1 MELLLSKTRL
11 CTARETVRFKTDFL
25 FAKKKSLVFFCVFFF
40 FFSTETASAVLCSL
54 DHTLYDLGSHSIPN
68 CKLPPGP
75 VTFFTQFFILP
86 LVSPTIQDCI
96 WLLRKTFEFHICFMA
111 ILVFICFY
119 FTCIHTC
126 SFPLISLLRSL
137 SALVNILE
145 AQVSLCQGRKYHS
158 FTYPSPC
165 SFTHSLF
172 FEHLLCVLAMLPGTR
187 YTEMNNDL

>member
-1 MELLLSKTRL
+1 MLFF
-11 CTARETVRFKTDFL
+11 FKT
-25 FAKKKSLVFFCVFFF
+25 V
-40 FFSTETASAVLCSL
+40 TASAVLCSL

-96 WLLRKTFEFHICFMA
+96 WLLRRTFEFHICFMA

-145 AQVSLCQGRKYHS
+145 AQVSLRQGRKYRS
-158 FTYPSPC
+158 FTYPSPR

-187 YTEMNNDL
+187 YTEMNNDLWEA